1 MKRKAQGN
9 AILFQF
15 GKDFLQR
22 EEALPEG
29 GTNWRSDKLCRA
41 PRSMLFL
48 SMQTQYGRNRQY
60 RREHNSHAHRSPRMT
75 VVSLLDAAF
84 PNKITG
90 AFIAAVTEDLQTPRE
105 ARLWKAQAVDVVDR

>member
-1 MKRKAQGN
+1 
-9 AILFQF
+9 
-15 GKDFLQR
+15 
-22 EEALPEG
+22 
-29 GTNWRSDKLCRA
+29 
-41 PRSMLFL
+41 
-48 SMQTQYGRNRQY
+48 
-60 RREHNSHAHRSPRMT
+60 MT